1 LEFDQKSGG
10 ESLKV
15 IEIRISQDL
24 CKGCLL
30 CVWACPYGVLEA
42 GKERNY
48 RGVEV
53 PIVTKLEECR
63 ACRLCEYRCPDF
75 AIQVITDK
83 DVEKLREAEQM
94 ELRWQRRVEL
104 AEEVEVSE

>member
-1 LEFDQKSGG
+1 M
-10 ESLKV
+10 KV

-24 CKGCLL
+24 CKGCFL
-30 CVWACPYGVLEA
+30 CVWACPYKVIDV

-48 RGVEV
+48 RGVNV
-53 PIVTKLEECR
+53 PIVAKLEECR

-75 AIQVITDK
+75 AIQIITDK
-83 DVEKLREAEQM
+83 DVELLREAEQI

-104 AEEVEVSE
+104 AEEMEVSE

>member
-1 LEFDQKSGG
+1 M
-10 ESLKV
+10 
-15 IEIRISQDL
+15 EIKISQDL

-42 GKERNY
+42 GRERNY

-53 PIVTKLEECR
+53 PVVANLEKCR

-75 AIQVITDK
+75 AIQVITDE
-83 DVEKLREAEQM
+83 DVEKLKEAEKI
-94 ELRWQRRVEL
+94 ELRWYKRVEL